1 MSHTAALLAT
11 VCLIDQ
17 AICYNCA
24 VTGGGALGGFIRA
37 QRRLA
42 KLSVR
47 QLAELADVSNAYL
60 SQVERGLYRPSAQ
73 VLKNLAGALQIS
85 AETMYA
91 QAGLLDESVAPPH
104 PSVEEAISLDPKLTD
119 EQKSAL
125 LGVYRG
131 FLAS

>member
-1 MSHTAALLAT
+1 MSEAP
-11 VCLIDQ
+11 
-17 AICYNCA
+17 
-24 VTGGGALGGFIRA
+24 GLGDFIRA

-42 KLSVR
+42 QLSLR
-47 QLAELADVSNAYL
+47 QLGDLADVSNAYL

-85 AETMYA
+85 AESMYA
-91 QAGLLDESVAPPH
+91 HAGLLDESGTAPH
-104 PSVEEAISLDPKLTD
+104 PSVEEAISLDERLTD
-119 EQKSAL
+119 DQKSAL